1 MAVLVVVYLILV
13 FVVPLLVSGA
23 IGWRSLTRGR
33 RCPHCGNESVPLQA
47 RLAALASAVLPRS
60 VIQRR
65 WCMRCGW
72 NGLVRLP
79 RGRLPKPRHPARHP
93 AWQPVPRRATT
104 RTITIRLLA
113 VDGAAYRVLL
123 QCWQQTGC
131 YFGRLIFI
139 DPVGRLWLDT
149 VQPIAGLSAEDVI
162 HQAFALPDRLLASRL
177 RLVAER

>member
-13 FVVPLLVSGA
+13 FVVPLMVSGA
-23 IGWRSLTRGR
+23 IGWRGLTRGR
-33 RCPHCGNESVPLQA
+33 RCPDCGNESVPLRA
-47 RLAALASAVLPRS
+47 RLPALASVLFPRN

-72 NGLVRLP
+72 TGLARLP
-79 RGRLPKPRHPARHP
+79 RGRLPKPNRPARRRL
-93 AWQPVPRRATT
+93 PRRATT
-104 RTITIRLLA
+104 RTLTIRLLA

-149 VQPIAGLSAEDVI
+149 VQPIGGLSAEDVVR
-162 HQAFALPDRLLASRL
+162 QALEIPDPLLASRL

>member
-1 MAVLVVVYLILV
+1 MLVVLYLILV
-13 FVVPLLVSGA
+13 FVVPLMLSGA
-23 IGWRSLTRGR
+23 IGWRGLPRGR
-33 RCPHCGNESVPLQA
+33 RCPHCGNDSVPLRA
-47 RLAALASAVLPRS
+47 RLPAVASTLLPRS
-60 VIQRR
+60 VVQRR

-72 NGLVRLP
+72 NGLTRLP
-79 RGRLPKPRHPARHP
+79 RGRLPKPRHPAER
-93 AWQPVPRRATT
+93 PVPQRAAT
-104 RTITIRLLA
+104 RTLTIRLLA

-149 VQPIAGLSAEDVI
+149 VQPIGGLSAEDVVR
-162 HQAFALPDRLLASRL
+162 QALEIPDPLLASRL

>member
-13 FVVPLLVSGA
+13 FVVPLMVSGA
-23 IGWRSLTRGR
+23 IGWCTLPRGR
-33 RCPHCGNESVPLQA
+33 RCPHCGNESVPLRA
-47 RLAALASAVLPRS
+47 RLPAIASVVLPHT

-65 WCMRCGW
+65 WCIRCGW
-72 NGLVRLP
+72 TGLARLP
-79 RGRLPKPRHPARHP
+79 RGRLPRPQHRAQR
-93 AWQPVPRRATT
+93 AVPRRAAT
-104 RTITIRLLA
+104 RTLTIRLLA

-149 VQPIAGLSAEDVI
+149 VQPIGGLSAEDVVR
-162 HQAFALPDRLLASRL
+162 QAREIPDPLLASRL